1 VVKQVDTTDLKSV
14 EAKSLVPVRFR
25 SWAPERNPKQ
35 SKDVQKT
42 ANLIGK
48 AVFFRPKLSIQI
60 HWHTPLFW
68 GILGEGYP
76 FSKRRYPKLK
86 LTDKAV
92 KNAKPADKAYKL
104 ADGGGLYLFLTPTGS
119 KLWRHKYHFLGKEK
133 LLSFGPYPDL
143 TLAEARERRDEAR
156 RQILRGIDPAQA
168 KREKELLILDRAAN
182 TFELV
187 TREWLVNST
196 AKWVPSHTAR
206 ITKRFEQDVFPIIGA
221 RAVSEVTARELLQ
234 MLRKIEARG
243 VIDTAHRIHQNC
255 GQVFRYAIATGRAE
269 RDVAADLRGALKPIV
284 TEHHASITDP
294 KAVADL
300 LRAIQGYDG
309 SIVTKSA
316 LRLAPLVFLRP
327 GELRHAEWADI
338 DFDKSELRIPAA
350 KMKMKALHIVPL
362 STQSVAALREVQ
374 KATGNGRYVFP
385 SVRTSDRPMSEN
397 TVNAALRR
405 LGYTTDEMTGHGFR
419 SMAST
424 LLNEQGWNRDAIE
437 RQLAHGER
445 NAVRAAYNYAEFL
458 PERRKM
464 MQAWADY
471 LDSLARGATVIQMRA
486 AGRD

>member
-1 VVKQVDTTDLKSV
+1 M
-14 EAKSLVPVRFR
+14 P
-25 SWAPERNPKQ
+25 
-35 SKDVQKT
+35 
-42 ANLIGK
+42 
-48 AVFFRPKLSIQI
+48 
-60 HWHTPLFW
+60 
-68 GILGEGYP
+68 
-76 FSKRRYPKLK
+76 

-92 KNAKPADKAYKL
+92 RNAKLSGKPYKL
-104 ADGGGLYLFLTPTGS
+104 SDEKGLYLLVNPTGS
-119 KLWRHKYHFLGKEK
+119 KLWRHKFRLMGKEK
-133 LLSFGPYPDL
+133 LISYGAYPDL
-143 TLAEARERRDEAR
+143 TLAEAREKRDASR
-156 RQILRGIDPAQA
+156 KVILNGGDPVQN
-168 KREKELLILDRAAN
+168 KRDKKETLLENAAN

-187 TREWLVNST
+187 AREWLVSNS

-206 ITKRFEQDVFPIIGA
+206 ITKRFEQDVFISIGA
-221 RAVSEVTARELLQ
+221 RAVSEITARELLK

-243 VIDTAHRIHQNC
+243 VIDTVHRIHQNC

-486 AGRD
+486 AGGD

>member
-1 VVKQVDTTDLKSV
+1 M
-14 EAKSLVPVRFR
+14 P
-25 SWAPERNPKQ
+25 
-35 SKDVQKT
+35 
-42 ANLIGK
+42 
-48 AVFFRPKLSIQI
+48 
-60 HWHTPLFW
+60 
-68 GILGEGYP
+68 
-76 FSKRRYPKLK
+76 
-86 LTDKAV
+86 LTDRAV
-92 KNAKPADKAYKL
+92 RNAKPSHKPYKL
-104 ADGGGLYLFLTPTGS
+104 SDEKGLYLLVNPTGS
-119 KLWRHKYHFLGKEK
+119 KLWRHKFRFMGKEK
-133 LLSFGPYPDL
+133 LISYGAYPDL
-143 TLAEARERRDEAR
+143 TLAEAREKRDASR
-156 RQILRGIDPAQA
+156 KVIANGGDPVQN
-168 KREKELLILDRAAN
+168 KRDQKETLLENATN

-187 TREWLVNST
+187 AREWLVSNS
-196 AKWVPSHTAR
+196 AKWVPNHTAR
-206 ITKRFEQDVFPIIGA
+206 ITKRFEQDVFISIGA
-221 RAVSEVTARELLQ
+221 RAISEITARELLK

-243 VIDTAHRIHQNC
+243 VVDTAHRIHQNC

-294 KAVADL
+294 KGVADL
-300 LRAIQGYDG
+300 LRAIQGYEG
-309 SIVTKSA
+309 SIVTKCA

-327 GELRHAEWADI
+327 GELRHAEWTEI
-338 DFDKSELRIPAA
+338 DFDKSEWRIPAA

-362 STQSVAALREVQ
+362 STQAIAGLKEAQ

-445 NAVRAAYNYAEFL
+445 NTVRAAYNYAEFL

-471 LDSLARGATVIQMRA
+471 LDSLARGATVI
-486 AGRD
+486 